1 MTKSHFCYKCR
12 DTVNPIKKFEIV
24 CPICQGGFIEE
35 LEYIEEWEST
45 ARDYDDNDNSYYH
58 GKLAAICLDGQWMI
72 SLCWNCSYFP
82 MEDEF
87 LDLVL
92 PGHQHGHGH
101 GHGNLLT
108 ILAFSTGLYSLTFVL
123 FMCCFTI

>member
-1 MTKSHFCYKCR
+1 MTKSHFCYICR

-24 CPICQGGFIEE
+24 CP
-35 LEYIEEWEST
+35 
-45 ARDYDDNDNSYYH
+45 
-58 GKLAAICLDGQWMI
+58 
-72 SLCWNCSYFP
+72 

-92 PGHQHGHGH
+92 PGHRHGHGH

-123 FMCCFTI
+123 FMCCFTIQFLLCF